1 MPARRPGAA
10 GAARAYRIS
19 NAELL
24 RTTVPGQKARNKTNF
39 RPAFQRF
46 RNELKQLPWS
56 DPAGLYHCR
65 RGVAKFP
72 KLYYKR
78 NTMATRTV
86 RLDQESERAL
96 AEIRRRTGM
105 QVSMALKR
113 GLLAV
118 REGLRAA
125 QAAKPYDIYVRLD
138 LGPGGYARAPAR
150 QAKQRIKA
158 VLARS
163 RSR

>member
-1 MPARRPGAA
+1 
-10 GAARAYRIS
+10 
-19 NAELL
+19 
-24 RTTVPGQKARNKTNF
+24 
-39 RPAFQRF
+39 
-46 RNELKQLPWS
+46 
-56 DPAGLYHCR
+56 
-65 RGVAKFP
+65 
-72 KLYYKR
+72 
-78 NTMATRTV
+78 MATRTV

-96 AEIRRRTGM
+96 AEIRHRTGM